1 MATSVFGAP
10 ITFKTVTKSDK
21 CVGKDVTTRDLAEM
35 AFRMKNAEGK
45 GMKAREF
52 VEERRTKYGGEYTM
66 CLIYNATGDTMRMIT
81 YSDAGDGFVSPSPYP
96 MLIMNGQLG
105 AYLKRGG
112 GAVVYAIKNEHG
124 SEFQVVYTYWSLQP
138 GRVYTDIKQ
147 RDFYKLKDPW
157 QSFLPSLEASQSY
170 IYQAH
175 EFGLSSFASIGGTTW
190 SPVFEGIITLD
201 GAWPNYSKVKPYYPP
216 PTGYPSSRQVLIGE
230 GIEDEATTEQDAGAI
245 DA

>member
-10 ITFKTVTKSDK
+10 ITFKTLSKLEDYVCKQ
-21 CVGKDVTTRDLAEM
+21 VTTRDLAEL
-35 AFRMKNAEGK
+35 AFLTKNDDGK
-45 GMKAREF
+45 DSKAREF
-52 VEERRTKYGGEYTM
+52 VEEKGTKYAGEFVR
-66 CLIYNATGDTMRMIT
+66 CLIYNATGDTIRLQT

-96 MLIMNGQLG
+96 MLIMNGQWG

-112 GAVVYAIKNEHG
+112 GAVVYAVKNEYG
-124 SEFQVVYTYWSLQP
+124 SEHQVVYTYRPLEP

-147 RDFYKLKDPW
+147 RDFYKSKDPW
-157 QSFLPSLEASQSY
+157 TVYSTPLDENKSY

-175 EFGLSSFASIGGTTW
+175 EFGLSSFASIGGTIR

-201 GAWPNYSKVKPYYPP
+201 GAWPNYSIIKPYNPP
-216 PTGYPSSRQVLIGE
+216 SIGYPSTRQALIDE
-230 GIEDEATTEQDAGAI
+230 GIEGDATTEQDAGSN